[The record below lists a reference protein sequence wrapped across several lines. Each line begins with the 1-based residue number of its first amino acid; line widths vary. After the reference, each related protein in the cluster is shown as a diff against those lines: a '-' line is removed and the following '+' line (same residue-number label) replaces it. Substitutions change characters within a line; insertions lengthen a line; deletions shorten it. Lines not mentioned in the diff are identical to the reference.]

1 MKQLFKKFTSLRKY
15 SGVMVI
21 VILLV
26 LLGVASTFLSRQTEL
41 LSKARPLER
50 VVEAYFVNQ
59 EENDYISA
67 VPISSL
73 NSGYNQKI
81 KITTT
86 QPAGKISYAELQ
98 FKYNKKFLEPINQVS
113 VQGRQPSI
121 AIREDFEADYHYLTV
136 LIGFQEETENLT
148 SDFIL
153 NLNMKSM
160 NQNSNIVN
168 VIELINSKSYV
179 VPATPDNEPIIQVLS
194 PTSFYNNSNPY
205 LKMF

>member
-1 MKQLFKKFTSLRKY
+1 MRQLFARFTSIKKY
-15 SGVMVI
+15 LGVMVM

-26 LLGVASTFLSRQTEL
+26 LVGIVTTFLSRQTEL
-41 LSKARPLER
+41 LSKAKPLER

-59 EENDYISA
+59 EENAYISA

-73 NSGYNQKI
+73 NSGYTQKV

-86 QPAGKISYAELQ
+86 QPASKISYAELK
-98 FKYNKKFLEPINQVS
+98 FKYNNKFLEPINQVS

-121 AIREDFEADYHYLTV
+121 AIRNDSEADIQYITV
-136 LIGFQEETENLT
+136 LIGFQEEIENLT

-168 VIELINSKSYV
+168 VIEFINSKSYV

-205 LKMF
+205 LKIF